1 MRNRKRRLE
10 CVEEELEQ
18 LELDFTKRI
27 ATIKHHIRLLKE
39 QELEDNKIFSEVR
52 ENELNEQ
59 DTSVPNSWEKVF
71 KELERDTGM
80 VKPYI
85 PVVTV
90 YGCPAYEPFT
100 GKPLYET
107 EPYTFSNLEDMKNEE
122 E

>member
-10 CVEEELEQ
+10 CIEEELEQ

-39 QELEDNKIFSEVR
+39 LEDNEKIFSEGQKD
-52 ENELNEQ
+52 ELNEN
-59 DTSVPNSWEKVF
+59 DTSIPDSWEKVL
-71 KELERDTGM
+71 KELASVKGP

-100 GKPLYET
+100 GTPLYET
-107 EPYTFSNLEDMKNEE
+107 EPYIFSNLEDDTNEKK
-122 E
+122 

>member
-10 CVEEELEQ
+10 CIEEELEQ

-39 QELEDNKIFSEVR
+39 LEDNEKIFSE
-52 ENELNEQ
+52 EQEDELNEN
-59 DTSVPNSWEKVF
+59 DTSVPDSWEKVF
-71 KELERDTGM
+71 RELTSVKGP
-80 VKPYI
+80 VKPYV
-85 PVVTV
+85 PVVSV

-100 GKPLYET
+100 GKPLYKT
-107 EPYTFSNLEDMKNEE
+107 EPYIFSNLEDMKDEE

>member
-59 DTSVPNSWEKVF
+59 DTSRSEEHTS
-71 KELERDTGM
+71 ELQSR
-80 VKPYI
+80 
-85 PVVTV
+85 
-90 YGCPAYEPFT
+90 
-100 GKPLYET
+100 
-107 EPYTFSNLEDMKNEE
+107 
-122 E
+122 